1 MFELETVLA
10 FGVGA
15 SLVALAPM
23 VKRMGNHQLS
33 DSMSSVGK
41 SMAKNGIKVGVTVAG
56 VAGRAARHLAKNPPE
71 AAENIFDL
79 VAEAESERQET
90 RTTNSAAPTAE
101 KAITKVNVD

>member
-1 MFELETVLA
+1 MFEFETVLA

-33 DSMSSVGK
+33 DSMNSVGK
-41 SMAKNGIKVGVTVAG
+41 TMAKNGIKVGVAVAG
-56 VAGRAARHLAKNPPE
+56 VAGSAARNVAKTAAE
-71 AAENIFDL
+71 AAESFVDL
-79 VAEAESERQET
+79 VAEAKSEMEET
-90 RTTNSAAPTAE
+90 SAANNSAASAE